1 MVLICKIS
9 NQRISI
15 FDALSSHHFHKAIT
29 LCVLLLEPQ
38 ENLNFNIKFDLL
50 ELTHIKF
57 F

>member
-38 ENLNFNIKFDLL
+38 ENLNFDLL
-50 ELTHIKF
+50 ELTHIKNF
-57 F
+57 